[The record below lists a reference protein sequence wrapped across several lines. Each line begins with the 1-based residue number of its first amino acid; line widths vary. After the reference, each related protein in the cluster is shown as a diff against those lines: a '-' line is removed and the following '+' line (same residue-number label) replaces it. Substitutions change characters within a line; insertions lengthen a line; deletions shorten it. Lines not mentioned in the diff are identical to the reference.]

1 VAKEFQN
8 KSLATKELRKRTRC
22 NVISYCDPHGNQII
36 NPDANHTLSVDVKLI
51 LLGSRGLIVKINRMF
66 HLD

>member
-51 LLGSRGLIVKINRMF
+51 LL
-66 HLD
+66 